1 MRIWEYCP
9 FSVSRYCRKIVS
21 RLMAFTRDT
30 SIPDNWMSAGIRS
43 TPSGWCRIPSPGR
56 SGSSIR
62 IRPIASDSVKGS
74 LSGWGLPRLI
84 VRLPCGSPSI
94 SRTFFPACAKLIP
107 RLAQVVVLP
116 TPPFWLAMAMIC
128 VFIDF
133 TSFLIVSV
141 ASGNR
146 KSRHSK
152 IKSEVTA
159 LSIAG
164 IRVPEM
170 KKAPSHFILS
180 AVSNSYS
187 IIQIRSNYVK
197 LPQTKTREQRAEK
210 RPQNTPKNRL
220 SVNHF
225 GHHLT
230 LFLPS
235 FWPVNHLRTT
245 KNWVKTVLVF
255 PNLVKLYQPV

>member
-1 MRIWEYCP
+1 M
-9 FSVSRYCRKIVS
+9 
-21 RLMAFTRDT
+21 
-30 SIPDNWMSAGIRS
+30 
-43 TPSGWCRIPSPGR
+43 
-56 SGSSIR
+56 
-62 IRPIASDSVKGS
+62 
-74 LSGWGLPRLI
+74 
-84 VRLPCGSPSI
+84 
-94 SRTFFPACAKLIP
+94 
-107 RLAQVVVLP
+107 P

-133 TSFLIVSV
+133 TSFLIVAV

-170 KKAPSHFILS
+170 KKAPSHLYCVLHQIH
-180 AVSNSYS
+180 
-187 IIQIRSNYVK
+187 IQLFK
-197 LPQTKTREQRAEK
+197 LAQTMPNCHSQKTRGRRAEK
-210 RPQNTPKNRL
+210 HPKNRL

-225 GHHLT
+225 GNHFP

-245 KNWVKTVLVF
+245 KNWMKSALVL
-255 PNLVKLYQPV
+255 PNLVKPYQPV

>member
-1 MRIWEYCP
+1 
-9 FSVSRYCRKIVS
+9 
-21 RLMAFTRDT
+21 MAFTRDT

-74 LSGWGLPRLI
+74 LSGWGWPRLI

-94 SRTFFPACAKLIP
+94 SRTFFPACASPIP
-107 RLAQVVVLP
+107 KLAQVVVLP

-128 VFIDF
+128 VFINF
-133 TSFLIVSV
+133 TSFLIVAV

-170 KKAPSHFILS
+170 KKAPSHLCDLC
-180 AVSNSYS
+180 ATSNSYS
-187 IIQIRSNYVK
+187 IIQISSNYAK
-197 LPQTKTREQRAEK
+197 LPQPKKRGEGGLKSAPKT
-210 RPQNTPKNRL
+210 PPKSAL
-220 SVNHF
+220 
-225 GHHLT
+225 G
-230 LFLPS
+230 
-235 FWPVNHLRTT
+235 
-245 KNWVKTVLVF
+245 
-255 PNLVKLYQPV
+255 

>member
-1 MRIWEYCP
+1 
-9 FSVSRYCRKIVS
+9 
-21 RLMAFTRDT
+21 MAFTRDT

-43 TPSGWCRIPSPGR
+43 TPSEWCRIPSPGR

-62 IRPIASDSVKGS
+62 IRPIASDSVKGN
-74 LSGWGLPRLI
+74 LSGWGLPRLM

-94 SRTFFPACAKLIP
+94 SRTFFPACASPIP
-107 RLAQVVVLP
+107 KLAQVVVLP

-133 TSFLIVSV
+133 TSFLIIAV

-146 KSRHSK
+146 KSRHFK

-180 AVSNSYS
+180 ATSNSYS
-187 IIQIRSNYVK
+187 IIQIRSNYAK
-197 LPQTKTREQRAEK
+197 LPQPKTRGRLAEK
-210 RPQNTPKNRL
+210 
-220 SVNHF
+220 
-225 GHHLT
+225 
-230 LFLPS
+230 
-235 FWPVNHLRTT
+235 
-245 KNWVKTVLVF
+245 
-255 PNLVKLYQPV
+255 

>member
-1 MRIWEYCP
+1 MMILFAAASALTVSIPREGWQSMRIWEYCP

-74 LSGWGLPRLI
+74 LSGWGWPRLI

-94 SRTFFPACAKLIP
+94 SRTFFPACASPIP
-107 RLAQVVVLP
+107 KLAQVVVLP

-128 VFIDF
+128 VFINF
-133 TSFLIVSV
+133 TSFLIVAV

-170 KKAPSHFILS
+170 KKAPSHLCDLC
-180 AVSNSYS
+180 ATSNSYS
-187 IIQIRSNYVK
+187 IIQISSNYAK
-197 LPQTKTREQRAEK
+197 LPQPKKRGEGGLKSAPKT
-210 RPQNTPKNRL
+210 PPKSAL
-220 SVNHF
+220 
-225 GHHLT
+225 G
-230 LFLPS
+230 
-235 FWPVNHLRTT
+235 
-245 KNWVKTVLVF
+245 
-255 PNLVKLYQPV
+255 

>member
-1 MRIWEYCP
+1 MGC
-9 FSVSRYCRKIVS
+9 
-21 RLMAFTRDT
+21 
-30 SIPDNWMSAGIRS
+30 
-43 TPSGWCRIPSPGR
+43 
-56 SGSSIR
+56 SSI
-62 IRPIASDSVKGS
+62 
-74 LSGWGLPRLI
+74 
-84 VRLPCGSPSI
+84 
-94 SRTFFPACAKLIP
+94 
-107 RLAQVVVLP
+107 
-116 TPPFWLAMAMIC
+116 
-128 VFIDF
+128 
-133 TSFLIVSV
+133 
-141 ASGNR
+141 N
-146 KSRHSK
+146 
-152 IKSEVTA
+152 SEVTA

-255 PNLVKLYQPV
+255 QIWSNYISPFRYSKTPENLDFPGFLNHFDTV

>member
-21 RLMAFTRDT
+21 RLMALTRDT

-43 TPSGWCRIPSPGR
+43 TPSGWCRTPSLGR

-94 SRTFFPACAKLIP
+94 SRTFFPACAKPIP

-133 TSFLIVSV
+133 TSFLIIAV

-146 KSRHSK
+146 KSRHFK
-152 IKSEVTA
+152 IKSEVAA

-164 IRVPEM
+164 MRVPEM
-170 KKAPSHFILS
+170 KKAPSHLYCVLHQIHIQLFKLGQTM
-180 AVSNSYS
+180 SNCHRPKRGNKGLKSD
-187 IIQIRSNYVK
+187 
-197 LPQTKTREQRAEK
+197 PKT
-210 RPQNTPKNRL
+210 PPKNRL
-220 SVNHF
+220 LVNRF

-245 KNWVKTVLVF
+245 KNWVKTALVF